1 MESCSP
7 LATLARELLYA
18 GVCYNKQKEFTMLL
32 SLILLSQPAHAL
44 QAAPCE
50 GVFQLD
56 TPPGLETTALP
67 LDSVIPVLVKSI
79 CGMSGPI
86 EISLHRVV
94 NGELAEAVLTM
105 EPDIQVDTTLVLFE
119 PDSDL
124 LEFTDYAFAMWGEVD
139 GILDSPIYTT
149 GDTYAVGMMD
159 EAPILEITS
168 MVYRTLSEGVFS
180 IDTDVNVTPAID
192 DDALSYIELFNS
204 EQPDVPL
211 TAMLPGID
219 DMVRGTTIELAE
231 HTDGSCYFV
240 VQTDTLGNESAPS
253 EDMCAV
259 PLSMDSTSGG
269 CACSSGSGSAS
280 WLASLFAVGI
290 AMVRRRR

>member
-1 MESCSP
+1 
-7 LATLARELLYA
+7 
-18 GVCYNKQKEFTMLL
+18 
-32 SLILLSQPAHAL
+32 
-44 QAAPCE
+44 
-50 GVFQLD
+50 
-56 TPPGLETTALP
+56 
-67 LDSVIPVLVKSI
+67 
-79 CGMSGPI
+79 MSGPI

-94 NGELAEAVLTM
+94 NGELAEAILTM
-105 EPDIQVDTTLVLFE
+105 EPDIQEDGSTLILFE

-124 LEFTDYAFAMWGEVD
+124 LEFTDYAFAMGGE
-139 GILDSPIYTT
+139 LDSPIYTT

-159 EAPILEITS
+159 EAPILEIIS
-168 MVYRTLSEGVFS
+168 MYYRTLSEGVFS
-180 IDTDVNVTPAID
+180 IDTLVNVTPAID

-211 TAMLPGID
+211 TAMLPGIG
-219 DMVRGTTIELAE
+219 DMVRGMTRELAE

-253 EDMCAV
+253 DEICAV
-259 PLSMDSTSGG
+259 PSSLDSTSGG

-280 WLASLFAVGI
+280 WLASLFAVGV